1 MLTLELSCSL
11 FEILK
16 DAYMLLS
23 KILIGCSLLSNLYCK
38 MKVISENSTKM
49 RRHPCYS
56 DFLEIV
62 RITCWPYI

>member
-23 KILIGCSLLSNLYCK
+23 KILIGCSLLSQ
-38 MKVISENSTKM
+38 E
-49 RRHPCYS
+49 
-56 DFLEIV
+56 FL
-62 RITCWPYI
+62 